1 MGRTCHEFKVMVKNE
16 ADGEILLDLPSLSNK
31 VDRVVD
37 FLDEWGFYT
46 KQRPIL
52 QKDFSCKIETLEAF
66 PEELFEVLCKTAKII
81 EWEISMVFDED
92 DYCEKL

>member
-1 MGRTCHEFKVMVKNE
+1 MGRTCHEFRVMVKNE
-16 ADGEILLDLPSLSNK
+16 ANGEILLDLPSLSNK
-31 VDRVVD
+31 VNRVVD

-52 QKDFSCKIETLEAF
+52 LKDFSCKIETLEAF
-66 PEELFEVLCKTAKII
+66 PEELFEVLYRSAGLR

-92 DYCEKL
+92 YYREKL